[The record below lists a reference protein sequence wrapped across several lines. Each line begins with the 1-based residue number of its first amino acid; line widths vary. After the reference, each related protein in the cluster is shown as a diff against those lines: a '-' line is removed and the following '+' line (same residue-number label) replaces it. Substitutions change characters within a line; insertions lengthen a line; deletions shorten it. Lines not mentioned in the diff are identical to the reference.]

1 MDDDFDNGWDCR
13 ATLVE
18 GRWVERT
25 PRRAE
30 VQPQLRREAT
40 VLPWLAAQVT
50 LAVPSPRIVSEDPL
64 TLRHVLIVGAAC
76 PGTSASQG
84 AAVGAFLAE
93 LHALDPD
100 DAVRRGARDAAT
112 SFDEAQA
119 IRDRMQ
125 HVVLPRLPADVHA
138 PAVALLERMARPCD
152 DPRMIHGDLGPEHVL
167 VVGDE
172 VTGVIDWGDSGVGD
186 PAVDLAW
193 TLYGSAPA
201 FAEALRAAYRPD
213 DAVLTRGR
221 DWHLMGPWHEVL
233 FGLDT
238 DQPDFVAS
246 GLEGTTAR
254 LRAVFA

>member
-13 ATLVE
+13 AILVE

-30 VQPQLRREAT
+30 IEPQLRREAA

-76 PGTSASQG
+76 PGTSASHG
-84 AAVGAFLAE
+84 AAVGAFLVE

-112 SFDEAQA
+112 SFEEAQA
-119 IRDRMQ
+119 IRHRMQ
-125 HVVLPRLPADVHA
+125 RHVLPCLPADVHA
-138 PAVALLERMARPCD
+138 PAVALLERMARPCN
-152 DPRMIHGDLGPEHVL
+152 DPRLIHGDLGPEHVR

-186 PAVDLAW
+186 PALDLAW
-193 TLYGSAPA
+193 TLYGSGPA

-213 DAVLTRGR
+213 DAVLMRGR
-221 DWHLMGPWHEVL
+221 DRHLIGPWHEVL

-238 DQPDFVAS
+238 DQPGFVAS